1 MDFESNLQFYMASFP
16 PKNIID
22 IYETKGELGMLTR
35 HQMMENVQQSLINV
49 NRHIDDKTPNDGNA

>member
-1 MDFESNLQFYMASFP
+1 MASFP

-22 IYETKGELGMLTR
+22 IYETIGELGMLTR

-49 NRHIDDKTPNDGNA
+49 NRHIDDKTSNDGNA

>member
-16 PKNIID
+16 LKNIID

-35 HQMMENVQQSLINV
+35 HQMMENAQQS
-49 NRHIDDKTPNDGNA
+49 

>member
-1 MDFESNLQFYMASFP
+1 MASFP

-49 NRHIDDKTPNDGNA
+49 NRHIDDQTSNDGNA

>member
-22 IYETKGELGMLTR
+22 IYETKRELGMLTR

-49 NRHIDDKTPNDGNA
+49 NRHIDDKTSNDGNA